1 MIVISR
7 RRFLALSGGLL
18 ASGCAATRSADP
30 ALPSSP
36 SFPSSPS
43 SPSASATPA
52 PLTATPTTTPG
63 VVTTVSTPPELASAG
78 LVDQP
83 VLVLVELR
91 GGNDAVNT
99 LPPLTG
105 AYRDL
110 RPTLSLAEGEIL
122 TSTALARH
130 GLHPSLSPL
139 LPFAESGRMA
149 TLAGIGFDDPNR
161 SHFVSMDRWAR
172 ADRLDDSL
180 GWLGRW
186 LDMLPDELTC
196 LGATSLGAVG
206 EVAIGASQRAT
217 VIDDVTAFTFP
228 STLSNATI
236 RTLGEQP
243 SNDPIVAAAQR
254 AFVNSVGAIE
264 EFDEIADAV
273 RARTPERDGD
283 ALGVQSGAYTT
294 GLAVAAEMILG
305 DVGTRV
311 VTISVNGFDTHSDQ
325 LETHAALLADLAN
338 GLSQFWATLDDA
350 GASNRVLLATTSEFG
365 RRVAQNASEGC
376 DHGAAGVSFL
386 MGNAVNGALFG
397 ALDTGDLFDGD
408 LRPQLDPRLMFTAC
422 LDWLGGDVDQ
432 ILGKR
437 YEDIALLK

>member
-1 MIVISR
+1 M
-7 RRFLALSGGLL
+7 
-18 ASGCAATRSADP
+18 
-30 ALPSSP
+30 
-36 SFPSSPS
+36 
-43 SPSASATPA
+43 
-52 PLTATPTTTPG
+52 
-63 VVTTVSTPPELASAG
+63 STPPELASAAM
-78 LVDQP
+78 VDQP

-110 RPTLSLAEGEIL
+110 RPTLSLAESDIMM
-122 TSTALARH
+122 STALQGH

-139 LPFAESGRMA
+139 LPFVESGRMA

-186 LDMLPDELTC
+186 LDTLPDELTS

-206 EVAIGASQRAT
+206 EVAIGASKSAT
-217 VIDDVTAFTFP
+217 VIDDVDAFAFP

-236 RTLGEQP
+236 RALGEQQ
-243 SNDPIVAAAQR
+243 SDDPIVAAAQR
-254 AFVNSVGAIE
+254 AFVDSVGAIE
-264 EFDEIADAV
+264 EFDQIADAV
-273 RARTPERDGD
+273 RARTPKRAAD
-283 ALGVQSGAYTT
+283 ALGAQSGAYTT

-311 VTISVNGFDTHSDQ
+311 VTISVNGFDTHSEQ

-350 GASNRVLLATTSEFG
+350 GASDRILLATTSEFG

-386 MGNAVNGALFG
+386 MGNSVNGALFG
-397 ALDTGDLFDGD
+397 ALDTSDLLDGD

-422 LDWLGGDVDQ
+422 LDWLGGDVEQ

-437 YEDIALLK
+437 YEEIALLK

>member
-18 ASGCAATRSADP
+18 ATGCTAT
-30 ALPSSP
+30 
-36 SFPSSPS
+36 
-43 SPSASATPA
+43 ASANPTIPA
-52 PLTATPTTTPG
+52 TSATSATSARTTAPPTTTPG
-63 VVTTVSTPPELASAG
+63 VVTTVSTPPELAPAAM
-78 LVDQP
+78 VDQP

-110 RPTLSLAEGEIL
+110 RPTLSLAESDIV
-122 TSTALARH
+122 TSAALAGH

-139 LPFAESGRMA
+139 LPFVESGRMA

-186 LDMLPDELTC
+186 LDTLPDELTS

-206 EVAIGASQRAT
+206 EAAIGASKSPT
-217 VIDDVTAFTFP
+217 VIDDVDAFAFP
-228 STLSNATI
+228 STLSNASI
-236 RTLGEQP
+236 RKLGEQP
-243 SNDPIVAAAQR
+243 SDDPIVAAAQR
-254 AFVNSVGAIE
+254 AFVDSVGAIE

-273 RARTPERDGD
+273 RARTPERDD
-283 ALGVQSGAYTT
+283 YALGAQSGAYTT

-325 LETHAALLADLAN
+325 LENHAALLADLAN
-338 GLSQFWATLDDA
+338 GLSRFWATLDNA
-350 GASNRVLLATTSEFG
+350 GASDRVLLATTSEFG

-386 MGNAVNGALFG
+386 MGNSVNGALFG
-397 ALDTGDLFDGD
+397 ALDTSDLLNGD
-408 LRPQLDPRLMFTAC
+408 LRPQLDPRVMFTAC
-422 LDWLGGDVDQ
+422 LDWLGGDVEQ

-437 YEDIALLK
+437 YDDVPLLK

>member
-1 MIVISR
+1 M
-7 RRFLALSGGLL
+7 
-18 ASGCAATRSADP
+18 
-30 ALPSSP
+30 
-36 SFPSSPS
+36 
-43 SPSASATPA
+43 
-52 PLTATPTTTPG
+52 
-63 VVTTVSTPPELASAG
+63 
-78 LVDQP
+78 VDQP

-99 LPPLTG
+99 LPPLAG

-110 RPTLSLAEGEIL
+110 RPTLSLAESDIVM
-122 TSTALARH
+122 SKALQGH

-139 LPFAESGRMA
+139 LPFVENGRMA

-186 LDMLPDELTC
+186 LDTLPDELTS

-206 EVAIGASQRAT
+206 EVAIGASKSAT
-217 VIDDVTAFTFP
+217 VIDDVDAFAFP
-228 STLSNATI
+228 STLSNSTI
-236 RTLGEQP
+236 RTLGKQP
-243 SNDPIVAAAQR
+243 SDDPIVAAAQR
-254 AFVNSVGAIE
+254 AFVDSVGAIE

-273 RARTPERDGD
+273 RARSPKRDVN
-283 ALGVQSGAYTT
+283 ALGAQSGAYTT

-311 VTISVNGFDTHSDQ
+311 VTISVNGFDTHSEQ

-350 GASNRVLLATTSEFG
+350 GVSDRILLATTSEFG

-386 MGNAVNGALFG
+386 MGNSVNGALFG
-397 ALDTGDLFDGD
+397 ALDTSDLLDGD

-422 LDWLGGDVDQ
+422 LDWLGGDVEQ

-437 YEDIALLK
+437 YDEIALLK